1 MKIDRPQAIV
11 PWIPSRHHYALFRLV
26 AYVRLLQTRNER
38 CVLDETRVLAID
50 RDQST
55 AETYAVAALVW
66 VTAASFLCE
75 LLSRRLAF
83 AAAVAI
89 AVPLAT
95 LAVSAA
101 VVSLGALFALLQHA
115 IGLPRGPHNINLNS
129 TIMLLP
135 VVLAA
140 SYFALAPNWI
150 RIPAWIFLG
159 CIAANGI
166 AAIVLFILRK
176 RVREAEARCVA

>member
-1 MKIDRPQAIV
+1 MKINRAQAIV
-11 PWIPSRHHYALFRLV
+11 PWIPSRHRYALFRLV
-26 AYVRLLQTRNER
+26 AYVRLLQTRHEQ

-55 AETYAVAALVW
+55 AETYVVGALVW
-66 VTAASFLCE
+66 MTVTSFVCE
-75 LLSRRLAF
+75 LLSRRLVP

-89 AVPLAT
+89 AVALAT

-101 VVSLGALFALLQHA
+101 VVAVGTLVAPLLHA

-129 TIMLLP
+129 TIMLLAIT
-135 VVLAA
+135 LAA
-140 SYFALAPNWI
+140 SYYALFPSWV
-150 RIPAWIFLG
+150 RVPAWIFLG
-159 CIAANGI
+159 SIAANGI
-166 AAIVLFILRK
+166 AAIVLFIVRK